1 MKNNNIDKSIQNEI
15 NSFKDLV
22 LHLESFLFKG
32 NDGLK
37 NLSNIIKILLKFQLF
52 I

>member
-1 MKNNNIDKSIQNEI
+1 MKNNNDDKSIQNEI

-22 LHLESFLFKG
+22 IHLDSFLFKG

-37 NLSNIIKILLKFQLF
+37 NLSNKISKLNL
-52 I
+52 